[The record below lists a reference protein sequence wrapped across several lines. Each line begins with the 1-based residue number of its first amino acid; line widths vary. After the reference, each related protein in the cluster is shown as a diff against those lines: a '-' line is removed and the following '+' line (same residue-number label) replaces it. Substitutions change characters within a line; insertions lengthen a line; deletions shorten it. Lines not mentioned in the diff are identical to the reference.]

1 MALLRL
7 IWRKAKEEAG
17 KMSSKYIIIVKGND
31 GAGLGKSA
39 DGTDKE
45 KWVDL
50 MCIFNEIR
58 VIKEL
63 S

>member
-45 KWVDL
+45 K
-50 MCIFNEIR
+50 
-58 VIKEL
+58 
-63 S
+63 